1 MDGVKLFKVIGSEA
15 QVLALPLASYGN
27 PSKFSISLCL
37 KVLFPKMGGISVAG
51 HQEEAEIK

>member
-1 MDGVKLFKVIGSEA
+1 MDGVKLFKVIGSGLCEA

-37 KVLFPKMGGISVAG
+37 KVLFPKMGGSV
-51 HQEEAEIK
+51 